1 MIDELEKLE
10 SNIVASHGD
19 QPIKI
24 GVIGL
29 GYVGLPVA
37 ISLSRA
43 FPTIGFD
50 VDERRVSTL
59 RQGLDWTEEFTSE
72 DLQKADIEYFS
83 EIAELKSCNFF
94 VVAVPTPVTS
104 GNSPDFSML
113 ESACKLIGP
122 AISPGAIIVFES
134 TVFPGATEDIC
145 GPALEAAT
153 GLTCGVDFKL
163 GYSPER
169 INPGDKERQL
179 ENIVKIVSA
188 QDAESLEVVAS
199 VYEKIIDA
207 GVHRASSI
215 KVAEAA
221 KVLENTQRDINIAL
235 MNEMAKICSLI
246 GIRTADVLE
255 AAGTKWNFLRF
266 TPGLVGGH
274 CIGVDPYYLTA
285 KAEELGYHP
294 EVILAGRRIN
304 DSMPAYMAGQIIRQ
318 LATKGV
324 SIPSARVGILGIT
337 FKEGVPDIRNSK
349 VADLYQSLCEFGIK
363 PRVADPRADAD
374 ETQHEYGITLEDSD
388 NWTGFDVL
396 IVAVSHPEYCE
407 NLNDRVDRAL
417 RQGGIVVDVKSI
429 ITQADIRPDLTY
441 ISL

>member
-1 MIDELEKLE
+1 MSERSENALKSIGFNE
-10 SNIVASHGD
+10 
-19 QPIKI
+19 IKI
-24 GVIGL
+24 AVIGL

-37 ISLSRA
+37 VALSKQ
-43 FPTIGFD
+43 FETVGFD
-50 VDERRVSTL
+50 VDKQRVATL
-59 RQGLDWTEEFTSE
+59 RDGIDWTEEFSTE
-72 DLQKADIEYFS
+72 DLKAVDMEYHS
-83 EIAELKSCNFF
+83 EIEALRGCNFF
-94 VVAVPTPVTS
+94 VVAVPTPVTG

-113 ESACKLIGP
+113 KSACALIGP
-122 AISPGAIIVFES
+122 VISPGSIIVFES
-134 TVFPGATEDIC
+134 TVYPGATEDIC
-145 GPALEAAT
+145 GPALEVAT

-179 ENIVKIVSA
+179 ENIIKVVSA
-188 QDAESLEVVAS
+188 QDADSLELVAS
-199 VYEKIIDA
+199 VYEQIIDA

-235 MNEMAKICSLI
+235 MNEMAKICGLI

-255 AAGTKWNFLRF
+255 AAGTKWNFLPF

-304 DSMPAYMAGQIIRQ
+304 DSMPTYLASQVVRLLAMRGTSIRDAG
-318 LATKGV
+318 
-324 SIPSARVGILGIT
+324 VGILGIT

-349 VADLYQSLCEFGIK
+349 VADLYKALTGFGMQ
-363 PRVADPRADAD
+363 PRVADPRADVA
-374 ETQHEYGITLEDSD
+374 ETRREYGITLENCDDWSAL
-388 NWTGFDVL
+388 DVL
-396 IVAVSHPEYCE
+396 IVAVSHPEYTVGLSE
-407 NLNDRVDRAL
+407 RIARTVS
-417 RQGGIVVDVKSI
+417 QGGIVVDIKSI
-429 ITQADIRPDLTY
+429 VDQAALRPDLTY
-441 ISL
+441 LPL